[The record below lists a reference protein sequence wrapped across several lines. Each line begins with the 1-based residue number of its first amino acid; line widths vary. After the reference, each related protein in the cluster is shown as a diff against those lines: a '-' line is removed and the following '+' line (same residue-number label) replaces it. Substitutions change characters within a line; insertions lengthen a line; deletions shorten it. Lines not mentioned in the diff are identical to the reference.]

1 MINLNNVSLVFQGGS
16 VALSNITTSINE
28 GEFVYLVG
36 HSGSGKSSFLKLLYK
51 EYISTKGEIEVA
63 GLNVV
68 QLQKWKTPLLRRK
81 LGVVTQEPQLL
92 EKRNTY
98 ENISF
103 ALEVMGSTA
112 EEIESKTNTLLDL
125 VELNENA
132 FKFPDQLSGGEQTRV
147 SIARSLANNPLILLC
162 DEPTGNLDPDLS
174 IQIVS
179 LLEKINRAGT
189 TVVMATHDSSIVNR
203 RKKRVIELSNGKIV
217 RDEEEGTYILRKMMN
232 KFSYVIKNTIL
243 NMRRTPLLV
252 FATIIAVLVSS
263 FLVFTTLSARS
274 IVQNNT
280 LRWQNGT
287 HVVVFLDDRVTTTA
301 HKQLQESLESYS
313 EVRTVDY
320 FTKAE
325 AEDEFRALFKD
336 QPDLLSE
343 VDYEKLPSSLR
354 VNLNNPSDYE
364 LIIERM
370 DGNPAVKEIR
380 TSGEAIER
388 LLSLTDT
395 LVISASAFALL
406 VGFAAFIL
414 IINTLRLAAYSKKK
428 EIKIMRLVGASST
441 YIRLP
446 FIFEAI
452 FESLIG
458 TSIAVGLGWG
468 IIEYSKNSIVAE
480 SIFDITISDSY
491 LIYLTVVLLLSSI
504 IFGLIASFVGIRKVL
519 ND

>member
-1 MINLNNVSLVFQGGS
+1 
-16 VALSNITTSINE
+16 
-28 GEFVYLVG
+28 
-36 HSGSGKSSFLKLLYK
+36 
-51 EYISTKGEIEVA
+51 
-63 GLNVV
+63 
-68 QLQKWKTPLLRRK
+68 
-81 LGVVTQEPQLL
+81 
-92 EKRNTY
+92 
-98 ENISF
+98 
-103 ALEVMGSTA
+103 
-112 EEIESKTNTLLDL
+112 
-125 VELNENA
+125 
-132 FKFPDQLSGGEQTRV
+132 
-147 SIARSLANNPLILLC
+147 
-162 DEPTGNLDPDLS
+162 
-174 IQIVS
+174 
-179 LLEKINRAGT
+179 
-189 TVVMATHDSSIVNR
+189 
-203 RKKRVIELSNGKIV
+203 
-217 RDEEEGTYILRKMMN
+217 MN
-232 KFSYVIKNTIL
+232 KFSYVVKNTIL

-325 AEDEFRALFKD
+325 AEDEFRELFKD

-395 LVISASAFALL
+395 LVVSASAFALL

-428 EIKIMRLVGASST
+428 EIKIMRLIGASST

-491 LIYLTVVLLLSSI
+491 LIYLTLVLLLSSI
-504 IFGLIASFVGIRKVL
+504 VFGLFASFVGIRKVL